1 MSKTIKARR
10 IALREA
16 NAYVEQY
23 HRHHGKVAG
32 HKFSIGAYKDGQLV
46 GVAIVGR
53 PTGRYLDDGKTLE
66 VTRLCTDGTKNAC
79 SFLYSASARTAR
91 KMGYS
96 KIITF
101 ILQSESGTSLRAAG
115 WICEAKKAGGL
126 CWNKQRY
133 ANKPEQMTLFQKK
146 TPPREY
152 KQRWSMQLKEATK

>member
-79 SFLYSASARTAR
+79 SFLYNASARTAR

-115 WICEAKKAGGL
+115 WICEAKKRVGYAGI
-126 CWNKQRY
+126 NRDTQTSQSK
-133 ANKPEQMTLFQKK
+133 
-146 TPPREY
+146 
-152 KQRWSMQLKEATK
+152 

>member
-32 HKFSIGAYKDGQLV
+32 HKFSIGAYKDGQFV

-66 VTRLCTDGTKNAC
+66 VTRLCTDGTKMPVL
-79 SFLYSASARTAR
+79 FY
-91 KMGYS
+91 
-96 KIITF
+96 ITHRH
-101 ILQSESGTSLRAAG
+101 E
-115 WICEAKKAGGL
+115 
-126 CWNKQRY
+126 QRE
-133 ANKPEQMTLFQKK
+133 KWDI
-146 TPPREY
+146 
-152 KQRWSMQLKEATK
+152 QR